1 MSELQL
7 TPHRPD
13 ERGVMIDTKNATTTL
28 EYVGFH
34 VHRLSDGQRISER
47 GDGCERCLVILGGH
61 ASVSA
66 GGETFERIGDRRDVF
81 DKKPPWA
88 VYVPDHCDYDIEAH
102 GDLEVAVCMAPG
114 AGGHGVRLI
123 GPSDIACS
131 TRGEGS
137 NVRHVHDILPET
149 EPADSLLV
157 VEVYTPAGNWS
168 SYPPHKH
175 DTDDLPRESFLEESY
190 YHRIN
195 PPQGFAFQRVYTD
208 DRTLDETMAVEN
220 GHCVLVPR
228 GYHPVGASHGYEL
241 YYLNVMAGPKRV
253 WKFHNDPDHEWLLK

>member
-7 TPHRPD
+7 RPQHPD
-13 ERGVMIDTKNATTTL
+13 EQGVIIDTRSAPSTL
-28 EYVGFH
+28 EYVGFR
-34 VHRLSDGQRISER
+34 VHRLSDGQRIGEA
-47 GDGCERCLVILGGH
+47 GGGCEICLVILGGQ

-66 GGETFERIGDRRDVF
+66 GGETFERIGERRDVF

-88 VYVPDHCDYDIEAH
+88 VYIPDRCDYEITAH
-102 GDLEVAVCMAPG
+102 GELEVAVCMAPG
-114 AGGHGVRLI
+114 AGGQGVRLI
-123 GPSDIACS
+123 GPSDIARS

-137 NVRHVHDILPET
+137 NVRHIHDILPET

-175 DTDDLPRESFLEESY
+175 DRDNLPHESLLEESY
-190 YHRIN
+190 YHRID

-208 DRTLDETMAVEN
+208 DRALDETMAVGN
-220 GHCVLVPR
+220 GDCVLVPR
-228 GYHPVGASHGYEL
+228 GYHPVGAPHGYEL